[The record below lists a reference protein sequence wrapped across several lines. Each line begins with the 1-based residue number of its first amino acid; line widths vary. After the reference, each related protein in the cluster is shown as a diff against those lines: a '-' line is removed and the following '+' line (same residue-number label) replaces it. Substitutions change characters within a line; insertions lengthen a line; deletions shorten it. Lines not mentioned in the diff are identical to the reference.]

1 MVKGLEVCVEWERSI
16 GVGMGSGLASEVAG
30 TTDGV
35 GNPPLSTTGV
45 VTMGVVTGVVTG
57 AVTTGV
63 AVTGVVATTGVTATG
78 VATATG

>member
-1 MVKGLEVCVEWERSI
+1 MEWERSI

-45 VTMGVVTGVVTG
+45 VTMGVVTG